1 MYTLIN
7 QNFINMVRS
16 FYPQAKIASGG
27 KELVLRCLQCGDSKN
42 INHAHLYIK
51 VPQAEDEIA
60 LYHCKKCNSKG
71 IVDDVFLRRYGCD
84 DARVLVDIVKH
95 NNDLKKHPKYNSLRH
110 MSIYPLKNTFVSNNS
125 WNQMKINYINNRIG
139 SNFQIQHLL
148 SLKIFLNLYDI
159 LNQNRLKA
167 TRHQMITD
175 ALNEHFVGFI
185 SYDNSYSI
193 LRKIDD
199 VELYKSVNKRYINY
213 NIIDKFDDTK
223 DFYVIPSKVNPE
235 DINPVNI
242 HIAEGVF
249 DILSVFYNLNNCNT
263 YQNIYIASAGKSY
276 LQALNFILNETG
288 LINYNIHIYP
298 DNDVNDYELNKLVL
312 NSINLLSAN
321 VYIHRN
327 MCINEKDYGV
337 PKDRIK
343 DQVSVIYEKEI

>member
-1 MYTLIN
+1 
-7 QNFINMVRS
+7 
-16 FYPQAKIASGG
+16 
-27 KELVLRCLQCGDSKN
+27 
-42 INHAHLYIK
+42 
-51 VPQAEDEIA
+51 
-60 LYHCKKCNSKG
+60 
-71 IVDDVFLRRYGCD
+71 
-84 DARVLVDIVKH
+84 
-95 NNDLKKHPKYNSLRH
+95 
-110 MSIYPLKNTFVSNNS
+110 
-125 WNQMKINYINNRIG
+125 
-139 SNFQIQHLL
+139 
-148 SLKIFLNLYDI
+148 
-159 LNQNRLKA
+159 
-167 TRHQMITD
+167 MITD

-193 LRKIDD
+193 LRKIDG

-327 MCINEKDYGV
+327 MHINEKDYGV